1 MCMVWFYKL
10 FKFKVLNYVFLM
22 TKACILYKFFG
33 ILYLQAFGIRLMK
46 NRETCII
53 FFLITLSLLTLSFVP
68 VDGNDNPK
76 ESADFRHDTILP
88 VAVLFLRK

>member
-33 ILYLQAFGIRLMK
+33 IFIRLFLEYYKYFQSK
-46 NRETCII
+46 NNKFYKDFYKIKQFMIQNYWI
-53 FFLITLSLLTLSFVP
+53 F
-68 VDGNDNPK
+68 
-76 ESADFRHDTILP
+76 R
-88 VAVLFLRK
+88 